1 MKSIRSPFHRPS
13 RALAA
18 VLFLVL
24 AGCQGL
30 SKLDWT
36 SLGRAS
42 WQRPEDV
49 VRALELGPGDRV
61 ADLGAGDGY
70 FVPYLRHAV
79 GSGGRVFAVEI
90 DPERVEALEA
100 RFPAGANVEVVLG
113 SADDP
118 ALPDRSIDAVL
129 VVNTYHHIEDRTAY
143 FARLKRDL
151 GLGGRV
157 AIVEPNAELGGI
169 LGLLVEEGHR
179 STASGIAA
187 EMGAAGYRRVASHD
201 FLPVQVF
208 EVFAPDD
215 DAG

>member
-1 MKSIRSPFHRPS
+1 MEPIRTSHHGPT

-18 VLFLVL
+18 VLPLLL
-24 AGCQGL
+24 AGCQGV

-61 ADLGAGDGY
+61 ADLGAGEGY
-70 FVPYLRHAV
+70 FVPYLRDAV
-79 GSGGRVFAVEI
+79 GSDGRVFAVEI

-100 RFPAGANVEVVLG
+100 RFPAGDNVEVVLG
-113 SADDP
+113 GADDP
-118 ALPDRSIDAVL
+118 VLPDRSIDAVL
-129 VVNTYHHIEDRTAY
+129 VVNTYHHIENRPAY
-143 FARLKRDL
+143 FARLKGDL
-151 GLGGRV
+151 RPGGRV
-157 AIVEPNAELGGI
+157 AIVDPNAELGGI

-179 STASGIAA
+179 STAAGIAA
-187 EMGAAGYRRVASHD
+187 EMSAAGYRRVASHD